1 MGFVAKSAFWLG
13 VVYSA
18 MPFDLGKP
26 SAISPMTAAMPY
38 AASYTLGAFA
48 SEAATTW
55 RRSTGDRRSAAA
67 ANPCARN
74 CAQPELGSGRSNE
87 SSTLKDRRNHGADV
101 FPRGLA
107 HAALAGP

>member
-26 SAISPMTAAMPY
+26 SAMSPMTAAMPY

-48 SEAATTW
+48 SEAATVW
-55 RRSTGDRRSAAA
+55 PRSTGDRRQAVAAI
-67 ANPCARN
+67 PCARN
-74 CAQPELGSGRSNE
+74 CPQPARARRDDSL
-87 SSTLKDRRNHGADV
+87 TLKDRRSHGADA
-101 FPRGLA
+101 FSRGPA
-107 HAALAGP
+107 HAALADP